1 MSREGCVHLSKVQD
15 NPLDRLLTF
24 WFRRISLISPTQYND
39 PRDDSHFKIEEPVY
53 LVLRGTTKPV
63 LNLKHL
69 L

>member
-39 PRDDSHFKIEEPVY
+39 PCDDSHYILHDTLILAVR
-53 LVLRGTTKPV
+53 LR
-63 LNLKHL
+63 
-69 L
+69 